1 MKAGQGKKR
10 IIVDYKK
17 ISKEINQAL
26 EDAYPYGYEDS
37 DIVKFVNLKGET
49 VSALSVETEDSIYL
63 VKMHVEMPKKGK
75 VVKVVVTEDEDD
87 DDTDETI
94 DETPDI
100 DEENDEAS
108 DDDEEDKYDD

>member
-17 ISKEINQAL
+17 ISPEVNQAL
-26 EDAYPYGYEDS
+26 EETFPYGYEDS

-49 VSALSVETEDSIYL
+49 VSALSVETDDAIYL

-75 VVKVVVTEDEDD
+75 VVKVVVSDDDDD
-87 DDTDETI
+87 DDTDDTI
-94 DETPDI
+94 EETPDI
-100 DEENDEAS
+100 DEEDE
-108 DDDEEDKYDD
+108 DVEDEDE

>member
-17 ISKEINQAL
+17 ISPEVNQAL
-26 EDAYPYGYEDS
+26 EETFPHGYEDS

-49 VSALSVETEDSIYL
+49 VSALSVETDDAIYL

-75 VVKVVVTEDEDD
+75 VVKVVVADDED

-100 DEENDEAS
+100 DEKDEDAS
-108 DDDEEDKYDD
+108 DDDDDDNYDD

>member
-17 ISKEINQAL
+17 ISPEVNQAL
-26 EDAYPYGYEDS
+26 EDAFPYGYEDS

-49 VSALSVETEDSIYL
+49 VSALSVETEDAIYL

-75 VVKVVVTEDEDD
+75 VVKVVVEDD
-87 DDTDETI
+87 DDDDDETI
-94 DETPDI
+94 DEAADI
-100 DEENDEAS
+100 NEKDEDAT
-108 DDDEEDKYDD
+108 DDDEDDNYDD